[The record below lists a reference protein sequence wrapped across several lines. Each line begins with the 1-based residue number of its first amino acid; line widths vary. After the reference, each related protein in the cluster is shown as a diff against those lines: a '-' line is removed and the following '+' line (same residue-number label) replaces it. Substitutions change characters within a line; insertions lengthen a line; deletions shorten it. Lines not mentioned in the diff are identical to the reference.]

1 MHSSVEIRSAE
12 VAENPDLVN
21 ERGDVFTRLVA
32 ANENDGKY
40 TLSEDEVVRQLTSNL
55 FPLPPVLSP
64 RFADW
69 EHLHADVRWSW
80 YPVFL
85 YLVLHDLSRMMIRTE
100 TTASV
105 LKATL
110 GYLGIHQDEQ
120 AKCYEEITSTIP
132 RGQNPVR
139 D

>member
-1 MHSSVEIRSAE
+1 M
-12 VAENPDLVN
+12 
-21 ERGDVFTRLVA
+21 
-32 ANENDGKY
+32 
-40 TLSEDEVVRQLTSNL
+40 
-55 FPLPPVLSP
+55 LSP
-64 RFADW
+64 WFADW
-69 EHLHADVRWSW
+69 EYIHADVRWSW
-80 YPVFL
+80 YPLLL
-85 YLVLHDLSRMMIRTE
+85 YPVLHELSGMMIRTE

-132 RGQNPVR
+132 RGQSLVS